1 MCKNTSKLYLALLKL
16 KLMKLRNYL
25 GLAIVLLLCVGC
37 PSDDDGIEAIAARD
51 RGEQAL
57 EDDAEIREY
66 LETHF
71 YNYEEFENPTA
82 DFDYKIRFDTI
93 ASVNSDKTPIIDR
106 PELTSITYNRVDTDQ
121 TVYILTAR
129 QGSSE
134 KPAATYTDSTLVTYT
149 GRNLNSSVF
158 DSSPNPV
165 WFDLTGTIDGFQNG
179 IAGFKG
185 AGAGPLENGDGTT
198 TYEDYGVGAVFIPSG
213 LAYFNSPPGSVEIY
227 SPLVFTFSV
236 FDVIITDHDGDGI
249 ISIDEDLDGNGFLFD
264 EADNPDDD
272 FAFAFQD
279 PDDDNDGVTTR
290 LEITLDEEGN
300 LVSFIDTDGDGINN
314 HLDDDDDGDGRN
326 TIDEIRVNSST
337 GVVTYTDTDGDGTP
351 DYLDADS

>member
-1 MCKNTSKLYLALLKL
+1 
-16 KLMKLRNYL
+16 MKLRNYL

-37 PSDDDGIEAIAARD
+37 PSDDDADITIVPPRD
-51 RGEQAL
+51 RGEQAV
-57 EDDAEIREY
+57 EDDAEIRDY

-106 PELTSITYNRVDTDQ
+106 PELTSLTYNREDTDQ
-121 TVYILTAR
+121 TIYILTAR

-134 KPAATYTDSTLVTYT
+134 KPAATYADSTLLNYT

-165 WFDLTGTIDGFQNG
+165 WFDLTRTIDGFQNG

-185 AGAGPLENGDGTT
+185 AGSGPMTNGDGTT
-198 TYEDYGVGAVFIPSG
+198 AYEDYGVGAVFIPSG
-213 LAYFNSPPGSVEIY
+213 LAYFNLPPGSVEIY

-236 FDVIITDHDGDGI
+236 FNVVITDHDDDGI
-249 ISIDEDLDGNGFLFD
+249 ITIDEDLDGNGFLFD
-264 EADNPDDD
+264 EADDPDSDLS
-272 FAFAFQD
+272 FAYQD

-326 TIDEIRVNSST
+326 TIDEIRINSST